1 MKRAAAVV
9 VLFAV
14 VLSLASWVRTNPLA
28 STYRDVLQGCVGRKC
43 NLYTSDGPARLIF
56 GGKEKENEYE
66 IVRVGDDFVEIAS
79 KGDTR
84 WLPLSRVETVI
95 WK

>member
-28 STYRDVLQGCVGRKC
+28 ANYREALQALVGRKC
-43 NLYTSDGPARLIF
+43 NLYTSDGPARLII
-56 GGKEKENEYE
+56 GDKENEYE

-84 WLPLSRVETVI
+84 YLPLSRVETVI